1 MSGLFSLKVH
11 KHQKNY
17 MFIPCNIPQKVPLDT
32 WNAILINQLIFFS
45 PRSQN
50 SFRSRYEN
58 DLKFKFLEKVFFSSV
73 RSSGYLECRYDDP
86 AEFLFAR
93 NANFFNQNT
102 KMTKNSFS
110 KKKNF
115 CSHSSP
121 RQIVRSEDNR
131 AEVVTSKF
139 SKKCLE
145 VQKRSKRT
153 DILSRNRL
161 SSKCSPG
168 HSDCIFD
175 NPAKIFPPKSRNVF
189 AQNRKILK
197 SFVLLQEK
205 FSHKLFPWTPSLHFW
220 QNSLEIFRHKLDNFL
235 QVKFENHEEKFHFA
249 KNQYRSAPL

>member
-17 MFIPCNIPQKVPLDT
+17 IFFPCNIPQKVPLDT

-50 SFRSRYEN
+50 SSRLRYEN
-58 DLKFKFLEKVFFSSV
+58 DLKIKFLEKVFFSSV

-93 NANFFNQNT
+93 NANFFNQKT
-102 KMTKNSFS
+102 KMTKKSFS

-121 RQIVRSEDNR
+121 GQIFRSEDNR

-139 SKKCLE
+139 SKKLP
-145 VQKRSKRT
+145 RSPKT
-153 DILSRNRL
+153 IKKNRY
-161 SSKCSPG
+161 S
-168 HSDCIFD
+168 F
-175 NPAKIFPPKSRNVF
+175 
-189 AQNRKILK
+189 QK
-197 SFVLLQEK
+197 SFVLK
-205 FSHKLFPWTPSLHFW
+205 MFAWTLRLHFW
-220 QNSLEIFRHKLDNFL
+220 RASRNFSAKSPKCFRS
-235 QVKFENHEEKFHFA
+235 Q
-249 KNQYRSAPL
+249 